1 MFKRDVPGKTRFN
14 PYMML
19 LLLAGVVAVAYV
31 ALGVSLLRQGP
42 GKDDLLAELKSGM
55 AVLAAADDVQQEMEV
70 LPDRLAEA
78 RQELQAAQEA
88 FPTELNSNN
97 TMQTILELA
106 GESQVDVRSVDALPP
121 VEESADESS
130 TETTITYD
138 VEVEGDLGQL
148 MAFLEALEGGDSS
161 TTKISTFSLEEAEG
175 RYLLDFEL
183 VAYAR
188 STASEAASPEQGSAE
203 GQAVIPATPQPAS
216 SPEQGSVEGRAV
228 IPVAPQSA
236 SSPEQ
241 GSTADEGA
249 EATGDGEE
257 TPRE

>member
-1 MFKRDVPGKTRFN
+1 MSKPDVPGKARFN

-19 LLLAGVVAVAYV
+19 LLLAGVVAVAYL

-42 GKDDLLAELKSGM
+42 DKDDLLAELESGM

-78 RQELQAAQEA
+78 RQELQAAQTA
-88 FPTELNSNN
+88 FPSELNSNN

-106 GESQVDVRSVDALPP
+106 GESQVGVRSVDALPP
-121 VEESADESS
+121 VEESAGESS
-130 TETTITYD
+130 TQTTLTYN

-148 MAFLEALEGGDSS
+148 MAFLEALEEGESS
-161 TTKISTFSLEEAEG
+161 TTRVSTFSLEETG
-175 RYLLDFEL
+175 GQYLLDFEL

-188 STASEAASPEQGSAE
+188 SIALEAASPEQGSAE

-228 IPVAPQSA
+228 IPVAPQPA
-236 SSPEQ
+236 SSPEP
-241 GSTADEGA
+241 GSAADEGT
-249 EATGDGEE
+249 EATGVGEG
-257 TPRE
+257 TPSE

>member
-1 MFKRDVPGKTRFN
+1 MSEPDVPGKARFN

-19 LLLAGVVAVAYV
+19 LLLAGVVAVAYL

-42 GKDDLLAELKSGM
+42 GKDDLLAELGSGM
-55 AVLAAADDVQQEMEV
+55 AVLAAADDVRQEMEV

-78 RQELQAAQEA
+78 RQELQAAQAA
-88 FPTELNSNN
+88 FPSELNSNN

-106 GESQVDVRSVDALPP
+106 GESRVDVRSVESLPP

-130 TETTITYD
+130 TQTTLTYN
-138 VEVEGDLGQL
+138 VEVEGDFGQL
-148 MAFLEALEGGDSS
+148 AAFLEALEEDEAS
-161 TTKISTFSLEEAEG
+161 TARISTFTLQEAEG
-175 RYLLDFEL
+175 WYLLDLEL

-188 STASEAASPEQGSAE
+188 STALE
-203 GQAVIPATPQPAS
+203 AS
-216 SPEQGSVEGRAV
+216 SPEQGSTEGHAVIPAAPYPASSPEEGSAEGRAV
-228 IPVAPQSA
+228 IPVAPHPA

-241 GSTADEGA
+241 GSAADEGT